1 MALHRGDANPEATR
15 DRSGPSADA
24 REVLAAFTRLGV
36 TSFGGPTAHIGY
48 FRTAF
53 VHERRWLNEDVFAQ
67 YFAFASL
74 LPGPTSSQ
82 LGMLIGLHRAG
93 PLGAAAAWLGF
104 TLPSALLLMAAGL
117 VGVGLDEGRA
127 GWLAGLAAAAVGV
140 VAWAVWGM
148 AQGLLPDWPR
158 RAIALAGFAVTALV
172 AGAPGQFLTLA
183 LGAAAGAALLRGKL
197 PPPGE
202 LAAAPLPGWF
212 ARAARIGFVVVL
224 GLMAAALVAGVG
236 GLAGLVAGIVYAGT
250 FIVGGGH
257 VVLPLLETTVVE
269 PGHVGTEL
277 FLAGYGLA
285 QAVPGPLF
293 TISAFLGAAAPAGG
307 VVGSLVCLVAIF
319 LPSTLLMFAVLPVWR
334 EVQAWPAVRPALFGM
349 GAAVTGLL
357 AAALVVVLIPK
368 AITSVGTAAV
378 AVVVLALV
386 ASGRVPAWLTVL
398 AAAAGG
404 AALDLAGLM

>member
-1 MALHRGDANPEATR
+1 MALHRDETTIDQR
-15 DRSGPSADA
+15 DHAPRA
-24 REVLAAFTRLGV
+24 REVLAAFVRLGL

-48 FRTAF
+48 FRSAF
-53 VHERRWLNEDVFAQ
+53 VQDRKWLGEDVFAQ

-104 TLPSALLLMAAGL
+104 TLPSALVLMVAGL

-148 AQGLLPDWPR
+148 AKGLLADWPR
-158 RAIALAGFAVTALV
+158 RGIALAGFALTALV
-172 AGAPGQFLTLA
+172 AGAPGQFATLA
-183 LGAAAGAALLRGKL
+183 LGAIAGAVLLRDRL
-197 PPPGE
+197 PPPGD
-202 LAAAPLPGWF
+202 LAAAPVPAWLATG
-212 ARAARIGFVVVL
+212 ARLGFVAVMAA
-224 GLMAAALVAGVG
+224 MAAALLAGTG
-236 GLAGLVAGIVYAGT
+236 GLAGLAAGIVYAGT

-269 PGHVGTEL
+269 PGHVGPEL

-293 TISAFLGAAAPAGG
+293 TIGAFLGAAAPAGG
-307 VVGSLVCLVAIF
+307 AVASLVCLVAIF

-334 EVQAWPAVRPALFGM
+334 QVQAWPAVRPALFGM

-357 AAALVVVLIPK
+357 AAALVVVLIPE
-368 AITSVGTAAV
+368 AITSIGTAAV
-378 AVVVLALV
+378 ALAVLALV

-398 AAAAGG
+398 AAAGGG
-404 AALDLAGLM
+404 AALDVAGLM

>member
-1 MALHRGDANPEATR
+1 MALHRDEATTGER
-15 DRSGPSADA
+15 DHAPRAG
-24 REVLAAFTRLGV
+24 EVLAAFFRLGL

-48 FRTAF
+48 FRSAF
-53 VHERRWLNEDVFAQ
+53 VLERKWLGEDVFAQ

-93 PLGAAAAWLGF
+93 PRGAAAAWLGF
-104 TLPSALLLMAAGL
+104 TLPSALLMMIAGL
-117 VGVGLDEGRA
+117 VGVGLEEGRA

-148 AQGLLPDWPR
+148 VQGLLPDWPR
-158 RAIALAGFAVTALV
+158 RAIAVAGFAVTALV

-183 LGAAAGAALLRGKL
+183 LGAAAGALVLKDRL

-212 ARAARIGFVVVL
+212 AVTARL
-224 GLMAAALVAGVG
+224 GLLVVMAAMATALIAGAG
-236 GLAGLVAGIVYAGT
+236 GLAGLAAGIVYAGT

-269 PGHVGTEL
+269 PGHIGGDL

-293 TISAFLGAAAPAGG
+293 TIGAFLGAAAPVGG
-307 VVGSLVCLVAIF
+307 VIASLVCLVAIF
-319 LPSTLLMFAVLPVWR
+319 LPSTLLMFAVLPAWR
-334 EVQAWPAVRPALFGM
+334 RIQTWPTVRPALFGM

-357 AAALVVVLIPK
+357 AAALVVILIPE
-368 AITSVGTAAV
+368 AITSVGTAVV
-378 AVVVLALV
+378 ALVVLGLI

-404 AALDLAGLM
+404 AALDVAGLM

>member
-1 MALHRGDANPEATR
+1 MALHRDEATIDPR
-15 DRSGPSADA
+15 DHAPRA
-24 REVLAAFTRLGV
+24 RAVLAAFFRLGL

-48 FRTAF
+48 FRSAF
-53 VHERRWLNEDVFAQ
+53 VQERRWLEEDVFAQ

-93 PLGAAAAWLGF
+93 PLGAGAAWLGF
-104 TLPSALLLMAAGL
+104 TLPSALFMAVAGL
-117 VGVGLDEGRA
+117 IGLGLEEGRA

-148 AQGLLPDWPR
+148 AKGLLPDWPR
-158 RAIALAGFAVTALV
+158 RGIALAGFAVTALV
-172 AGAPGQFLTLA
+172 AGAPGQFLTLG
-183 LGAAAGAALLRGKL
+183 LGAAAGALLLRDRL

-202 LAAAPLPGWF
+202 LAAAPVPAWF
-212 ARAARIGFVVVL
+212 TTGARVGFVAV
-224 GLMAAALVAGVG
+224 MAAMATALVVGAG
-236 GLAGLVAGIVYAGT
+236 GLAGLAAGIVYAGT

-269 PGHVGTEL
+269 PGHVGPEL

-293 TISAFLGAAAPAGG
+293 TIGAFLGAAAPAGG
-307 VVGSLVCLVAIF
+307 VIASLVCLVAIF
-319 LPSTLLMFAVLPVWR
+319 LPSTLLMFAVLPAWR
-334 EVQAWPAVRPALFGM
+334 RVQGWPAVRPALFGM

-357 AAALVVVLIPK
+357 AAALVVVLIPA
-368 AITSVGTAAV
+368 AITSPGTAAV
-378 AVVVLALV
+378 ALAVLGLV

-404 AALDLAGLM
+404 AALDVAGLM

>member
-1 MALHRGDANPEATR
+1 MALHRDEATIDER
-15 DRSGPSADA
+15 DRAARG
-24 REVLAAFTRLGV
+24 REVLAAFARLGL

-53 VHERRWLNEDVFAQ
+53 VTERKWLGEDVFAQ

-93 PLGAAAAWLGF
+93 PAGAAAAWLGF
-104 TLPSALLLMAAGL
+104 TLPSALFMAIAGL
-117 VGVGLDEGRA
+117 VGLGLEEGRA

-148 AQGLLPDWPR
+148 AKGLLPDWHR
-158 RAIALAGFAVTALV
+158 RGIALAGFAATALV
-172 AGAPGQFLTLA
+172 AGAPGQFLTLV
-183 LGAAAGAALLRGKL
+183 LGAVAGALLLRDRL
-197 PPPGE
+197 PPPGRLE
-202 LAAAPLPGWF
+202 AAPLPAWF
-212 ARAARIGFVVVL
+212 ANAARVGFVVVL
-224 GLMAAALVAGVG
+224 ALMAAALLAGTG
-236 GLAGLVAGIVYAGT
+236 GLAGLTAGIVYAGT

-269 PGHVGTEL
+269 PGHVGPEL

-293 TISAFLGAAAPAGG
+293 TIGAFLGAAAPAGG
-307 VVGSLVCLVAIF
+307 VAGALVALVAIF

-368 AITSVGTAAV
+368 AITSIGTAAV
-378 AVVVLALV
+378 ALVVLALV
-386 ASGRVPAWLTVL
+386 AWGRVPAWLTVL

-404 AALDLAGLM
+404 AALDVAGLM

>member
-1 MALHRGDANPEATR
+1 MALHHDEATIGER
-15 DRSGPSADA
+15 DHAPRA
-24 REVLAAFTRLGV
+24 REVLAAFVRLGL

-48 FRTAF
+48 FRSAF
-53 VHERRWLNEDVFAQ
+53 VTERQWLGEDAFAQ

-93 PLGAAAAWLGF
+93 PLGAGAAWLGF
-104 TLPSALLLMAAGL
+104 TLPSALLMTLAGL
-117 VGVGLDEGRA
+117 VGVGLEEGRA

-148 AQGLLPDWPR
+148 AKGLLPDWPR
-158 RAIALAGFAVTALV
+158 RGIALVGFAVTALV
-172 AGAPGQFLTLA
+172 AGAPGQFATLA
-183 LGAAAGAALLRGKL
+183 VGALAGVLLLRGRL

-202 LAAAPLPGWF
+202 LEAAPLPSWF
-212 ARAARIGFVVVL
+212 ANAARVGFVAVL
-224 GLMAAALVAGVG
+224 ALMAAALLAGAG
-236 GLAGLVAGIVYAGT
+236 GLAGLAAGIVYAGT

-269 PGHVGTEL
+269 PGHVGSEL
-277 FLAGYGLA
+277 FLAGYALA

-293 TISAFLGAAAPAGG
+293 SIGAFLGAAAPAGG
-307 VVGSLVCLVAIF
+307 VIGSLVCLVAIF

-334 EVQAWPAVRPALFGM
+334 QVQTWPAVRPALFGM

-357 AAALVVVLIPK
+357 AAALVVILIPE
-368 AITSVGTAAV
+368 AITSVGTAVV
-378 AVVVLALV
+378 ALGVLGLI

-404 AALDLAGLM
+404 ALFDLAGFL

>member
-1 MALHRGDANPEATR
+1 MALHRDEATIHER
-15 DRSGPSADA
+15 DHAARA
-24 REVLAAFTRLGV
+24 REVLAAFARLGL

-48 FRTAF
+48 FRSAF
-53 VHERRWLNEDVFAQ
+53 VTERKWLAEDVFAQ

-93 PLGAAAAWLGF
+93 PVGAAAAWLGF
-104 TLPSALLLMAAGL
+104 TLPSALFMAIAGL
-117 VGVGLDEGRA
+117 VDLGLEAGRA

-148 AQGLLPDWPR
+148 AKGLLPDWER
-158 RAIALAGFAVTALV
+158 RGIALAGFAATVLV

-183 LGAAAGAALLRGKL
+183 LGAVAGAVFLRDRL
-197 PPPGE
+197 PPPGALE
-202 LAAAPLPGWF
+202 AAPVPGWF
-212 ARAARIGFVVVL
+212 ANTARVGFVLVMAA
-224 GLMAAALVAGVG
+224 MAAALLAGTG
-236 GLAGLVAGIVYAGT
+236 GLAGLTAGIVYAGT

-257 VVLPLLETTVVE
+257 VVLPLLETTVVA
-269 PGHVGTEL
+269 PGHVGPEL

-293 TISAFLGAAAPAGG
+293 TIGAFLGAAAPAGG
-307 VVGSLVCLVAIF
+307 ILGALVALVAIF

-334 EVQAWPAVRPALFGM
+334 EVQTWPAVRPALFGM

-378 AVVVLALV
+378 ALVVAALV
-386 ASGRVPAWLTVL
+386 ASGRVPAWATVL
-398 AAAAGG
+398 AAAVGG
-404 AALDLAGLM
+404 AGLDLAGLM

>member
-1 MALHRGDANPEATR
+1 MALHRDEATIDER
-15 DRSGPSADA
+15 DPAPRA
-24 REVLAAFTRLGV
+24 RDVLAAFLRLGL

-48 FRTAF
+48 FRSAF
-53 VHERRWLNEDVFAQ
+53 VQRRQWLGEDVFAQ
-67 YFAFASL
+67 YLAFASL

-93 PLGAAAAWLGF
+93 PLGAGAAWLGF
-104 TLPSALLLMAAGL
+104 TLPSALFMAVAGL
-117 VGVGLDEGRA
+117 VGLGLEEGRA

-140 VAWAVWGM
+140 VAWAVRGM
-148 AQGLLPDWPR
+148 ARGLLPDWHR
-158 RAIALAGFAVTALV
+158 RGIALAGFALTALV

-183 LGAAAGAALLRGKL
+183 LGAVAGAVLLRDRL
-197 PPPGE
+197 PPSGE
-202 LAAAPLPGWF
+202 LAAAPVPPWF
-212 ARAARIGFVVVL
+212 ATGARIGFVVV
-224 GLMAAALVAGVG
+224 MAAMATALLAGAG

-257 VVLPLLETTVVE
+257 VVLPLLETAVVE
-269 PGHVGTEL
+269 PGHVGPEL

-293 TISAFLGAAAPAGG
+293 TIAAFLGAAAPAGG
-307 VVGSLVCLVAIF
+307 AVAGLVGLVAIF

-334 EVQAWPAVRPALFGM
+334 QIQARPAVRPALSGM

-357 AAALVVVLIPK
+357 AAALVVVLIPA
-368 AITSVGTAAV
+368 AITSPGTAAV
-378 AVVVLALV
+378 ALVVLVLV

-398 AAAAGG
+398 TAAAGG
-404 AALDLAGLM
+404 AALDVAGLM

>member
-1 MALHRGDANPEATR
+1 MALHRDEATIR
-15 DRSGPSADA
+15 DGDRTA
-24 REVLAAFTRLGV
+24 RAGEVLRAFLRLGL

-48 FRTAF
+48 FRAALVT
-53 VHERRWLNEDVFAQ
+53 ERRWLDEEVFAQ

-93 PLGAAAAWLGF
+93 PLGAGAAWLGF

-117 VGVGLDEGRA
+117 VGVGLEAGRA

-140 VAWAVWGM
+140 VAWAVRGM
-148 AQGLLPDWPR
+148 VASLLPDWPR
-158 RAIALAGFAVTALV
+158 RAIALGGFALTALV
-172 AGAPGQFLTLA
+172 AGAPGQFATLA
-183 LGAAAGAALLRGKL
+183 LGAVAGAALLRGKL

-202 LAAAPLPGWF
+202 LAAAPLPAWF
-212 ARAARIGFVVVL
+212 ATGARLGFVLVL
-224 GLMAAALVAGVG
+224 ALTAAALLAGSG
-236 GLAGLVAGIVYAGT
+236 GLAGLAAGIVYAGT

-269 PGHVGTEL
+269 PGHVGPEL

-293 TISAFLGAAAPAGG
+293 TIGAFLGAAAPAGG
-307 VVGSLVCLVAIF
+307 VVGGLVCLVAIF

-334 EVQAWPAVRPALFGM
+334 EVQTWPAVRPALVGM

-357 AAALVVVLIPK
+357 AAALVVVLVPA
-368 AITSVGTAAV
+368 AITSLGTAAV
-378 AVVVLALV
+378 AAVVLALV

-404 AALDLAGLM
+404 AALDVAGLM